1 MTFFN
6 LDPMNVNSLECVSMI
21 NQEYKIRPEIINL
34 NTNERQ
40 ETIKNINV
48 QLFNLINENKTHK
61 MA

>member
-21 NQEYKIRPEIINL
+21 NREYKIRPEIINL